1 MKSILRGIG
10 SYVPEKILD
19 NKELSLKVETSDDWI
34 RTRTGIRER
43 RIASSEQPTS
53 ELALKR
59 RAKKKA
65 IEAAQIQP
73 NQIDLSDCCD
83 NHPRYGFSFH
93 CLYSAT

>member
-1 MKSILRGIG
+1 MTSILRGIG

-43 RIASSEQPTS
+43 RIASPDQPTS
-53 ELALKR
+53 ELALNAAR
-59 RAKKKA
+59 NA

-73 NQIDLSDCCD
+73 DQIDLVIV
-83 NHPRYGFSFH
+83 
-93 CLYSAT
+93 ATITPDMA